1 MPFFR
6 LQSSSRAGWCRLWQ
20 AHFETSKGCSLIRM
34 MFNFTRQT
42 KSRNPG
48 SSLLRLAIAPC
59 LTAALLLSGC
69 AISPISPEER
79 AKNALSSLQLTSA
92 QGVVSLKMTSN
103 RARVSTYFSQWT
115 RLRVKNLETSDLTSL
130 SNRSDSIENHSLFVG
145 ALPAGTYEI
154 HSVESSASGMATLT
168 SFADAS
174 DAFPGFAVAAGQL
187 TDLGTI
193 AFIRKHYPVDSREF
207 RWGIAPEA
215 SFDRQAILRRLNPA
229 LRDQLSVRPVLG
241 WSDGDRLRA
250 RRKTHDQ
257 FLGLTMRAAS
267 PVLQPDGSALFGES
281 FGQIAVRSAQGTWS
295 FLQTPTSQPIRSLHV
310 SRGGELYAGS
320 DNGLLMVRRTATGNW
335 ESIALPANDSSVI
348 HVGPLPGSTDVLV
361 VLQTSDRFLG
371 LSIDAAADRPLK
383 EQFSKPR
390 ALFANPMND
399 VRGYVLEASSQ
410 VLFAMGGFQSK
421 TEVLKYSSADPI
433 WKDVSSGD
441 ENVPSNWASLNDGS
455 VGRFAGIP
463 MTGMYFTTS
472 QDNGKSWERRGDL
485 NWANGSLLFVSQ
497 KVGYVIRLDS
507 RAAFDPELIEQ
518 SVWRTNDAGHTWSL
532 AGSPKTI
539 GGTLVALGGTEKIGY
554 VGLNG
559 RFMVSLDG
567 GKTWRAE
574 RVLP

>member
-1 MPFFR
+1 
-6 LQSSSRAGWCRLWQ
+6 
-20 AHFETSKGCSLIRM
+20 
-34 MFNFTRQT
+34 MFNFTRQAT
-42 KSRNPG
+42 AKNPK
-48 SSLLRLAIAPC
+48 SSLLRLTIASW
-59 LTAALLLSGC
+59 LAACFLLSGC

-79 AKNALSSLQLTSA
+79 ARNAPSSLQLTSA

-103 RARVSTYFSQWT
+103 RARVSTYFSQWS
-115 RLRVKNLETSDLTSL
+115 RLWVKNLETSDLTSL
-130 SNRSDSIENHSLFVG
+130 SNRSDSIENHSFFVG

-168 SFADAS
+168 NFADAS
-174 DAFPGFAVAAGQL
+174 DALPGFAVAAGQL
-187 TDLGTI
+187 TDLGTV
-193 AFIRKHYPVDSREF
+193 AFIRKHYPVESREF

-215 SFDRQAILRRLNPA
+215 LFDRRAVLQRLNPT
-229 LRDQLSVRPVLG
+229 LRDQLSERPVLG

-250 RRKTHDQ
+250 RRKIHDESR
-257 FLGLTMRAAS
+257 GLTMRASS
-267 PVLQPDGSALFGES
+267 PSLRSDGSVLFGES
-281 FGQIAVRSAQGTWS
+281 FGQIAVRSRQGTWS
-295 FLQTPTSQPIRSLHV
+295 FLQTPTSLPIRSLYV
-310 SRGGELYAGS
+310 GRGGELYAGS
-320 DNGLLMVRRTATGNW
+320 DDGILMVRRTATGSW
-335 ESIALPANDSSVI
+335 ESIALPVKDSSVI
-348 HVGPLPGSTDVLV
+348 HVGPLPGSNDALV
-361 VLQTSDRFLG
+361 VVQTSDRFLG
-371 LSIDAAADRPLK
+371 LSLDAAADRPLK

-410 VLFAMGGFQSK
+410 VLVAVGGFQSK
-421 TEVLKYSSADPI
+421 TEVLKYSSADPV
-433 WKDVSSGD
+433 WRDVSSGD

-463 MTGMYFTTS
+463 MTGIYFTTS

-485 NWANGSLLFVSQ
+485 NWANGSLLFVSE

-539 GGTLVALGGTEKIGY
+539 GGALVALGGTEKIGY

>member
-1 MPFFR
+1 
-6 LQSSSRAGWCRLWQ
+6 
-20 AHFETSKGCSLIRM
+20 
-34 MFNFTRQT
+34 MFNFTRQAT
-42 KSRNPG
+42 VKNPR
-48 SSLLRLAIAPC
+48 SSLFRLMIAPW
-59 LTAALLLSGC
+59 LTVSLLLSGC
-69 AISPISPEER
+69 AIAPISPEER
-79 AKNALSSLQLTSA
+79 AKNAPGSLQLTSA
-92 QGVVSLKMTSN
+92 QGVVSLKITSN
-103 RARVSTYFSQWT
+103 RARVSTYFSQWSK
-115 RLRVKNLETSDLTSL
+115 LWVKNLETSGLTSL

-145 ALPAGTYEI
+145 ALLAGTYEI

-168 SFADAS
+168 NFADAS
-174 DAFPGFAVAAGQL
+174 DVLPGFAVAAGQL

-193 AFIRKHYPVDSREF
+193 AFMRKHYPVDSREF
-207 RWGIAPEA
+207 QWGIAPEA
-215 SFDRQAILRRLNPA
+215 SFDRQAILRRLNPV

-310 SRGGELYAGS
+310 GRGGELYAGS
-320 DNGLLMVRRTATGNW
+320 DNGLLMVRRTATGSW
-335 ESIALPANDSSVI
+335 ESIALPADDSSVI
-348 HVGPLPGSTDVLV
+348 HVGPLPGSADVLV

-371 LSIDAAADRPLK
+371 LSVDAAPNRPLK

-390 ALFANPMND
+390 ALFSNPMND

-410 VLFAMGGFQSK
+410 VLFAMGAFQSK
-421 TEVLKYSSADPI
+421 TEVLKYSGTDPI
-433 WKDVSSGD
+433 WRDVSSGD

-463 MTGMYFTTS
+463 MTGMYFMTS

-485 NWANGSLLFVSQ
+485 NWANGSLLFVSE

-539 GGTLVALGGTEKIGY
+539 GGALVALGGTEKIGY

-559 RFMVSLDG
+559 RFMVSVDG